1 MIRIGASLTSSDLL
15 KLSDE
20 IENLKNA
27 GIDFIHF
34 DVMDGHFVP
43 NLTFGPALAKQ
54 ISNNFSLPIDI
65 HLMVDNPEMVAG
77 WFLKSN
83 PKNIS
88 WHVEINADHKKI
100 SSTLR
105 NLNISSGLAI
115 NPPTDPS
122 CLKPYIHLVDFILLM
137 SVNPGF
143 GGQSFITS
151 VLDKARII
159 KSFRDLPIYIDGGV
173 NSENAVL
180 VRNAGVFNLISGSY
194 ITKSKNK
201 SEAIQLLRGNDKR
214 VS

>member
-15 KLSDE
+15 NLSDE
-20 IENLKNA
+20 IENLKDA
-27 GIDFIHF
+27 GVDFIHF

-54 ISNNFSLPIDI
+54 ISNNFSLPLDI
-65 HLMVDNPEMVAG
+65 HLMVDDPERVAM

-100 SSTLR
+100 STILR
-105 NLNISSGLAI
+105 NSNISPGLAI

-122 CLKPYIHLVDFILLM
+122 CLKPYIHSVDFILLM

-143 GGQSFITS
+143 GGQGFIPAVLEKAGIIRSFC
-151 VLDKARII
+151 
-159 KSFRDLPIYIDGGV
+159 DLPFYIDGGIT
-173 NSENAVL
+173 SENAAL
-180 VRNAGVFNLISGSY
+180 VRNADIVNLISGSY
-194 ITKSKNK
+194 LAKAKNK
-201 SEAIQLLRGNDKR
+201 SEAIQLLRGNNKR
-214 VS
+214 VQ